1 MARYPRAVASLPLTA
16 DTALPD
22 GTDTLTVEQV
32 AQHLGVSA
40 GRVRTLIRDY
50 NLFAVSLGGQPAV
63 PALFFDDD
71 GIAKHY
77 TGLVHILLDGGFT
90 RDEALHWMF
99 TTIDDLGI
107 HPAQAIHTH
116 SAREVIRR
124 AQALAL

>member
-1 MARYPRAVASLPLTA
+1 LTA